1 MEPLVKLKYRLL
13 MRKEYYINDKFFD
26 FDKSPYSQN
35 QKGQDKNTL
44 KQKSSRRLISTLKH
58 LGVRETWY
66 KQLTLKW
73 FRKKIMNI
81 QRVNKEGGE
90 KGENEKNKSDKML
103 TIEELG

>member
-73 FRKKIMNI
+73 FRKKNYEYTKSE
-81 QRVNKEGGE
+81 QRGRREGGE
-90 KGENEKNKSDKML
+90 
-103 TIEELG
+103 